1 MGLTSLKL
9 QKKLMVMG
17 LIPVS
22 LFVIFIMLYV
32 IPDFKKQILTQ
43 VDYQMATSVD
53 NAYSVVN
60 YYYSLEKNGELSRDE
75 AQEKA
80 KAAVR
85 EMRYGK
91 DGYFWIDNTDVVGV
105 MHPIKPEL
113 AGKNR
118 AQEQDAQ
125 GKFLCKDY
133 VKGAIENK
141 EKGYY
146 SDFWFPKPGETEPSP
161 KRGYARLFEPWQ
173 WVICTG
179 TYIDEVDKYMAGQFT
194 VITLATLVIVI
205 LSLFIVFR
213 YTNASI
219 VKPLNMSITKI
230 KEMAENGG
238 DLTQK
243 IEVKS
248 KDEFGELAQ
257 AVNKMIDSIRQ
268 MMTQLIGHAKEV
280 AEATQQLVST
290 TQQTAATANE
300 TSATMTE
307 IATTVDNVTENIQVI
322 NKTADNTT
330 ELANSGSEEISR
342 AIAQMHRISDS
353 TGEVVT
359 AFDGVNQKAQ
369 EINKI
374 IELITTVADQTNL
387 LALNAAIEAARAGEH
402 GRGFAVVAEEVRKLA
417 EQSAG
422 ATTEIRTL
430 ITGIQVETQKAMSI
444 LTAANHEVE
453 IGTVGV
459 QESGSNF
466 NKIANGI
473 LTLTSQLHDIVT
485 AAEQMDAGVQSVS
498 ASTEEQT
505 AATEEILAS
514 AESLEK
520 IAEEL
525 NKLASGFKI

>member
-1 MGLTSLKL
+1 MKL
-9 QKKLMVMG
+9 QKKLLVMG

-22 LFVIFIMLYV
+22 LFVIFIMLFV

-43 VDYQMATSVD
+43 VDYQMSTSVD

-60 YYYSLEKNGELSRDE
+60 YYYSLEKNGELTEEE

-113 AGKNR
+113 VGKSR
-118 AQEQDAQ
+118 ADEKDAK
-125 GKFLCKDY
+125 GKLLCKDY

-146 SDFWFPKPGETEPSP
+146 SDFWYPKPGETEASP
-161 KRGYARLFEPWQ
+161 KRGYVRVFEPWQ

-179 TYIDEVDKYMAGQFT
+179 TYIDEVDKYMMSQFS
-194 VITLATLVIVI
+194 VIAVATLIIVI
-205 LSLFIVFR
+205 LSMLIVFR
-213 YTNASI
+213 YTKAS
-219 VKPLNMSITKI
+219 VVTPLNMSIAKI

-243 IEVKS
+243 IEVNS
-248 KDEFGELAQ
+248 KDEFGQLAQ
-257 AVNKMIDSIRQ
+257 AVNKMIDSIRE

-280 AEATQQLVST
+280 AQATQQLVST
-290 TQQTAATANE
+290 TQQTSAAANE

-307 IATTVDNVTENIQVI
+307 IATTVENVTGNIQEI
-322 NKTADNTT
+322 NKTANHTT
-330 ELANSGSEEISR
+330 GLANLGSEEITR
-342 AIAQMHRISDS
+342 AIDQMHRISNS
-353 TGEVVT
+353 TDEVVT
-359 AFDGVNQKAQ
+359 AFDGVNQKSQ

-422 ATTEIRTL
+422 ASTEIRTL
-430 ITGIQVETQKAMSI
+430 ITAIQVETKKAMSI

-453 IGTVGV
+453 VGTVGV

-473 LTLTSQLHDIVT
+473 LTVTSQLHNIVT

-514 AESLEK
+514 AEALEK
-520 IAEEL
+520 IAEDL
-525 NKLASGFKI
+525 NKLTSGFKV